1 MPRSIVISFDFVV
14 IHIGNYPLKT
24 VTDGFPDFDDMESKK
39 MDEALSD
46 WLDEQECSLGFILS
60 EYTLNDV
67 EKIALPLYRN
77 LGLISQYPNVMSYIR
92 LMKRDKNL
100 GERMLRSIL
109 KIVKGKYDSAKSETL
124 IL

>member
-1 MPRSIVISFDFVV
+1 
-14 IHIGNYPLKT
+14 
-24 VTDGFPDFDDMESKK
+24 

-46 WLDEQECSLGFILS
+46 WLDEQECSLSFILS
-60 EYTLNDV
+60 EYTLNEV
-67 EKIALPLYRN
+67 ERIALPLYRN

-109 KIVKGKYDSAKSETL
+109 KIVKGKYDSAKSE
-124 IL
+124 I